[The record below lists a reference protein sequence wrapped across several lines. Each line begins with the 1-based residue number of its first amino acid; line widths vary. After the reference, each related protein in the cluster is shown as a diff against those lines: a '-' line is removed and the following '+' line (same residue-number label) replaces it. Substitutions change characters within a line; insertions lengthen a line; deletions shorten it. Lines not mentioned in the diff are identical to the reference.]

1 MNPDVMLQIR
11 DAVVYLV
18 ALVLSICVHEF
29 GHAYVADKLGD
40 PVPRAQGR
48 VTLNPLAHIDPIG
61 TLLLPLAA
69 FFTAIHN
76 PEVGARIL
84 GWGKPVQVSLSARSM
99 TRKISIATADILIS
113 LAGPMMNILFGLLL
127 SGIYV
132 ALVKFQSP
140 LQRPVFFIVAM
151 NIGLAF
157 FNLLPIP
164 PLDGGN
170 ILARMLQHRAAGFA
184 EGLKRFGPYL
194 LLGLLLSG
202 GLARV
207 MMPARLVAHFWL
219 TTLAGWIA

>member
-84 GWGKPVQVSLSARSM
+84 GWGKPVQVSLSARSI

-113 LAGPMMNILFGLLL
+113 IAGPVMNLLFGLLL

-132 ALVKFQSP
+132 ALVKLQSP
-140 LQRPVFFIVAM
+140 LHKPIAFIVAM

-170 ILARMLQHRAAGFA
+170 ILARMLQHRAAGLA

-202 GLARV
+202 GLGHIMV
-207 MMPARLVAHFWL
+207 PARLAARFWL
-219 TTLAGWIA
+219 TTLTGWIT